1 MTKGTKLCVTKGKT
15 SGGSE
20 LKATVIYLR
29 KLASD
34 NMHRIIFNTHQNL
47 VQETVELAEDNSFVK
62 LPL

>member
-1 MTKGTKLCVTKGKT
+1 MRDKRQHK
-15 SGGSE
+15 SGRE

-29 KLASD
+29 KLTSD
-34 NMHRIIFNTHQNL
+34 NTRRIIFNTHQNL